1 MRLFMK
7 TVLRNLLRLLSV
19 AVFGATVIGVLAAGG
34 YIHWSSDSPDAV
46 SSATSQIVSA
56 EDMSGK
62 YMVFINREPHDQSGT
77 TEDWKKFFSFSDD
90 VPLIMEDITCKVA
103 QFDSQG
109 LDVAFKYQARLP
121 ENQMKIEQEAGVML
135 LSKAELGRFDVIIMS
150 EAAAKS
156 YSAQTLYDIEKVLT
170 IKL

>member
-1 MRLFMK
+1 MK

-34 YIHWSSDSPDAV
+34 YINWSSDSPDAV

-90 VPLIMEDITCKVA
+90 VPLIRE
-103 QFDSQG
+103 
-109 LDVAFKYQARLP
+109 
-121 ENQMKIEQEAGVML
+121 
-135 LSKAELGRFDVIIMS
+135 
-150 EAAAKS
+150 
-156 YSAQTLYDIEKVLT
+156 
-170 IKL
+170 